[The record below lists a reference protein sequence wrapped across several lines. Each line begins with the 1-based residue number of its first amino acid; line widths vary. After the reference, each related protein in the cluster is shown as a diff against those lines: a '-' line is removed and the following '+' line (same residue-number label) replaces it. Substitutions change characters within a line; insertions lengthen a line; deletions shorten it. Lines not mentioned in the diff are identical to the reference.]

1 MNTLFALVMLYA
13 SATEV
18 HTGKAVYVFNSKPE
32 CERQSALHVAH
43 ERRAHSDVSGG
54 VDPRYFGGARR
65 FQGKAMFSR
74 RPQSCQNGGSVGLV
88 SGLSSVELSRRG

>member
-43 ERRAHSDVSGG
+43 ESRAHRDDGYTVYG
-54 VDPRYFGGARR
+54 
-65 FQGKAMFSR
+65 
-74 RPQSCQNGGSVGLV
+74 SCEPVVMPGDKTP
-88 SGLSSVELSRRG
+88 